1 MNHNIT
7 CTELSFDVSCQ
18 TWTPLSV
25 CHTRDTLT
33 VERGCLGGG
42 RNEEL
47 YRAVV
52 DRHVQLFK
60 KMLLLFGVS
69 LHGRTQVHMRMC
81 RGLRKILSVFLFCVC
96 V

>member
-1 MNHNIT
+1 M
-7 CTELSFDVSCQ
+7 SCQ

-25 CHTRDTLT
+25 CHKRDTLT

-60 KMLLLFGVS
+60 KKLLLLGVS
-69 LHGRTQVHMRMC
+69 LRGRTQVHMHMC
-81 RGLRKILSVFLFCVC
+81 RGLRKTLSVFLLYVC